1 MDIISRVKNK
11 IKHYI
16 DRFSLLKYESIIV
29 KSGEEATSTSDND
42 WYIRSVESFLRYDK
56 KFQKFKKSPAYR
68 EVLEHVTQDQALQYI
83 DQIKEISPEMLSA
96 DSLKSASMND
106 VVGSP
111 IIFDFGKYGDY
122 SGPTVRYLYVCAH
135 IKSLFNV
142 DKIENIAEI
151 GGGYGGQA
159 LLYNQ
164 MFKYNAYTIFDLE
177 PVCRLVDKYLGNFF
191 LTGGIRALDI
201 NKFPLGEKK
210 FDLVISNYA
219 FSELPK
225 KLQEIYLNKVI
236 LNSKCGYM
244 TMNTGYD
251 LKGFRR
257 ESRYNCSELLDML
270 PNSRVIE
277 EKPLTAKMN
286 YIIVWGE

>member
-1 MDIISRVKNK
+1 MIINKISNK

-16 DRFSLLKYESIIV
+16 CRLGLLRYESIIV
-29 KSGEEATSTSDND
+29 KGGEKSTSTSDND

-56 KFQKFKKSPAYR
+56 KFKKFKRSSAYR

-83 DQIKEISPEMLSA
+83 GEIKETSPEMLSSN
-96 DSLKSASMND
+96 SLKSASMND

-111 IIFDFGKYGDY
+111 IIFDFDKYGSY
-122 SGPTVRYLYVCAH
+122 SGPTMRYLYVCAH
-135 IKSLFNV
+135 IKALFEI

-159 LLYNQ
+159 LVYNQ

-177 PVCRLVDKYLGNFF
+177 PVCRLVDKYLGNFY

-277 EKPLTAKMN
+277 EKPLTGKKN
-286 YIIVWGE
+286 YIIAWGE